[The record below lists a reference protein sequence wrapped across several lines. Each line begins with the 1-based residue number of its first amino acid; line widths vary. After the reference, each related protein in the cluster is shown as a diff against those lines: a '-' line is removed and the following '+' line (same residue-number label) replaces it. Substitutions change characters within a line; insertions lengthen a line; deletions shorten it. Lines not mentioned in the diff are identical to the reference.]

1 GESVAAPH
9 ARGEHGRQ
17 TQRFRRVEELY
28 GTLMTRPLHQT
39 AVVTAGHPPVAAVDA
54 GEDLAGID
62 PVEDIAIGCIQ
73 ELIADLHGDRWEKA
87 KLERRFDA
95 LRVDPAQVEVRED
108 LLAAMF
114 DGDRTRFDQIADVVA
129 ECAEASAKTRG
140 RSERD
145 LRIEGHGAFRVER

>member
-1 GESVAAPH
+1 
-9 ARGEHGRQ
+9 
-17 TQRFRRVEELY
+17 
-28 GTLMTRPLHQT
+28 
-39 AVVTAGHPPVAAVDA
+39 
-54 GEDLAGID
+54 
-62 PVEDIAIGCIQ
+62 
-73 ELIADLHGDRWEKA
+73 RWEKA

-145 LRIEGHGAFRVER
+145 LRIEGHGAFRVERAAFEVGHEHIGKLPFLLQPGQPFFDVDRAEDRVADRRIREVEVELT